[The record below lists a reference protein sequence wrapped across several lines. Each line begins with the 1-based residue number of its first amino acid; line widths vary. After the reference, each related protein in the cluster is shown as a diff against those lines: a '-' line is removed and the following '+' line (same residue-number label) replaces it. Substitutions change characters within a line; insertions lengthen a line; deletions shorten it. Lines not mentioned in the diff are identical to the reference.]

1 MAGSAGGGV
10 QFAAKNLLEALMQQ
24 GMQVMQKNDNP
35 VTIGTGFSLSEIKI
49 SNNEILYSA
58 IDKPDYVIISSVEGY
73 HRIRSDLEKLD
84 ETTTIII
91 ETKTTADITDLNTQ
105 AKVQEFNTTV
115 YSKSKRDTNIVLLA
129 YLHTT
134 NTRAKLRLLY

>member
-1 MAGSAGGGV
+1 
-10 QFAAKNLLEALMQQ
+10 MQQ

-91 ETKTTADITDLNTQ
+91 ETKTAADITDLNTQ

-129 YLHTT
+129 YLH
-134 NTRAKLRLLY
+134 KLIPELSLDYFIKQLESSGKSIDTSLLKKL